1 MNQRWLR
8 HLGPPAIV
16 IIVCWTS
23 STIRTEIGVAT
34 IAIVVTCVAILAAFV
49 STGCGVAT
57 SVAAA
62 MSLNYFH
69 TEPFGSFRIGSGA
82 DVTMILIL
90 GFVGLAASA
99 LARRDFRELVR
110 KAGRPTGPNLAT
122 SWRDCLDRD
131 QSLAQ
136 AFTQSLANAANE
148 MLGVSVRLVVGRPT
162 DLPLITRP
170 TTSPSPRDHVV
181 ELPRSGGRAE
191 FSDPRVGYSL
201 IFRPDDAFNSRGISR
216 RLLFD
221 FVDLME
227 AAILTETG
235 QGAAESDMM

>member
-1 MNQRWLR
+1 VV
-8 HLGPPAIV
+8 V
-16 IIVCWTS
+16 ICWMS

-34 IAIVVTCVAILAAFV
+34 IAIIVTCVAILAAFV

-62 MSLNYFH
+62 MSLNFFH
-69 TEPFGSFRIGSGA
+69 TEPFGSFRIGSWA

-110 KAGRPTGPNLAT
+110 RASRTAGSTTNTP
-122 SWRDCLDRD
+122 WRDCLDRD
-131 QSLAQ
+131 QPLARV
-136 AFTQSLANAANE
+136 FTQSLATATNQ

-162 DLPLITRP
+162 ELPLITRP
-170 TTSPSPRDHVV
+170 VETPTTRDHVV

-201 IFRPDDAFNSRGISR
+201 IFRPDEAFHSREISR

-227 AAILTETG
+227 TAILAGTG
-235 QGAAESDMM
+235 QGATEGDMM